1 MNNPDTLATLGTQ
14 DIGPSEQKNKKTK
27 ENSKKRRRKK
37 VPPPPTY
44 KEI

>member
-14 DIGPSEQKNKKTK
+14 DKGPSEQKNKKTK

-37 VPPPPTY
+37 VTPPPTY
-44 KEI
+44 KKI